1 MPSEARKKNAR
12 RAVDQLL
19 WVAKYP
25 QLMVRIFM
33 DFSADFGSPNSAE
46 SLAGESMAASDW
58 LQPKSLGQD
67 RQPWGPAARQH
78 TSCTFYWLARQNG
91 FRAPKDREKL
101 DKSRLC
107 RYGWRGSAHRTQVK
121 GLKSSP
127 SGPTSTRSSRSM
139 RPADLSLIH
148 SPELTAPRSCRLQS
162 RGSET
167 LETGLRGSGHHPAP
181 P

>member
-1 MPSEARKKNAR
+1 MPSEARKKDAR

-107 RYGWRGSAHRTQVK
+107 RYGWRGSARRTSSKGVK
-121 GLKSSP
+121 K
-127 SGPTSTRSSRSM
+127 
-139 RPADLSLIH
+139 
-148 SPELTAPRSCRLQS
+148 LTFWSYINSKQSFDAPCRLVTDTLS
-162 RGSET
+162 RAHSSSQ
-167 LETGLRGSGHHPAP
+167 LSAAVSRF
-181 P
+181 

>member
-1 MPSEARKKNAR
+1 MPLEARIRDAGR
-12 RAVDQLL
+12 PDDQQLK
-19 WVAKYP
+19 VAKYP
-25 QLMVRIFM
+25 RLMVRIFM

-46 SLAGESMAASDW
+46 SLAGERMAASDW
-58 LQPKSLGQD
+58 LRPKILGQD

-107 RYGWRGSAHRTQVK
+107 RHGWRGSAHRIQAK

-127 SGPTSTRSSRSM
+127 SGPTSTPSSRSM
-139 RPADLSLIH
+139 LPADLSLIH
-148 SPELTAPRSCRLQS
+148 PELTAPRSCRLQS